1 MRWVMDMA
9 INKIENELGNLRRST
24 VVMTFGPGSVVDF
37 RAEGAPVSAVVAG
50 LEEWDS
56 SFRPPGLANSQTV
69 FEPRLQQQLGVAG
82 FRLPPVVDESYRDS
96 DGNPDRRSL
105 VAVRFPTWL
114 QCPQCDRIAPS
125 YRWSSDPG
133 KASSYCSRCTA
144 NSPGQQQVH
153 VIPVRFVMACEAG
166 HLDEFPWNWWLDHN
180 PNCKK
185 NNNVLK
191 LQSKG
196 PGLSG
201 LILSCPECKVSKSM
215 DGIFN
220 VHNWKGLRCNGKRP
234 WLRTDSETCDKQP
247 RILQRGASN
256 LYFPVLVSA
265 LSIPPWS
272 DILQESLGMY
282 WSDIVETKSDDRAQF
297 IRFLANKALKP
308 ILDELHVSPEELAEL
323 IEQRVNRYNDDS
335 MHNLRYEE
343 YRQLVSGL
351 GTRPESDNE
360 FEIRN
365 VPVPDRLRPYF
376 SNIVRVVRLREV
388 KALRGFSRINPP
400 GDEND
405 QNIVPLSVQKTNWLP
420 AIEVRGEGIFLAFNP
435 DHLRQ
440 WERQKEVR
448 KRADKIQDS
457 WLNEWRERYGEG
469 DPTPVIT
476 PRYLLIHTWAHALIR
491 QLTLECGYSSASLR
505 ERLYIAEDENQMAGL
520 LIYTSTSDSDGTLG
534 GLQRQGKPEKISRT
548 VQAAVKAM
556 EWCSS
561 DPLCIEGMVAA
572 PENHSLAACHACC
585 LASETSC
592 EEFNRFLDRA
602 MLVGLPEKPEIGYF
616 SLILREE

>member
-1 MRWVMDMA
+1 MA

-308 ILDELHVSPEELAEL
+308 ILDELHVSPEELAAL

>member
-1 MRWVMDMA
+1 MA

-308 ILDELHVSPEELAEL
+308 ILDELHVSPEELAAL

-376 SNIVRVVRLREV
+376 SHIVRVVRLREV

>member
-1 MRWVMDMA
+1 MA
-9 INKIENELGNLRRST
+9 INKIKNELGNLRRST

-82 FRLPPVVDESYRDS
+82 FRLPPVVDESYRDR

-105 VAVRFPTWL
+105 VAVRFPIWL

-133 KASSYCSRCTA
+133 KASSYCPQCTA

-153 VIPVRFVMACEAG
+153 AIPVRFVMACEAG

-308 ILDELHVSPEELAEL
+308 ILDELHVSPEELAKL

-351 GTRPESDNE
+351 GTRPKSDNE

-448 KRADKIQDS
+448 KRADKIQNS
-457 WLNEWRERYGEG
+457 WLSEWRERYGEG

-520 LIYTSTSDSDGTLG
+520 LIYTSTSDSDGSLG
-534 GLQRQGKPEKISRT
+534 GLQRQGKPEKISWT

-616 SLILREE
+616 SSILREE

>member
-1 MRWVMDMA
+1 MNMA
-9 INKIENELGNLRRST
+9 INKINNELGNLRRST
-24 VVMTFGPGSVVDF
+24 VVMTFGPGSLVDF
-37 RAEGAPVSAVVAG
+37 RAERAPVSAVVAG

-82 FRLPPVVDESYRDS
+82 FRLPPVVDESYRDH

-133 KASSYCSRCTA
+133 KASNYCPQCTA

-166 HLDEFPWNWWLDHN
+166 HLDEFPWNRWLDHN

-185 NNNVLK
+185 NNNFLK
-191 LQSKG
+191 LQSRG

-201 LILSCPECKVSKSM
+201 LILSCPECKASKSM
-215 DGIFN
+215 GGIFN

-234 WLRTDSETCDKQP
+234 WLRTDDEACDRQP

-256 LYFPVLVSA
+256 LYFPVLISA

-272 DILQESLGMY
+272 DRLQESLGMY
-282 WSDIVETKSDDRAQF
+282 WSDIVETKSEDRAQF
-297 IRFLANKALKP
+297 IRILANKALKP

-343 YRQLVSGL
+343 YRQFVSGL
-351 GTRPESDNE
+351 SKRPESDNE

-365 VPVPDRLRPYF
+365 VPVPDTLRPYF

-388 KALRGFSRINPP
+388 KALMGFTRINPP

-405 QNIVPLSVQKTNWLP
+405 LNMVPLSVQKNNWLP
-420 AIEVRGEGIFLAFNP
+420 AIEVRGEGIFIAFDP

-440 WERQKEVR
+440 WESQKEVR
-448 KRADKIQDS
+448 ERADKIQDS
-457 WLNEWRERYGEG
+457 WLSEWRERYGEG
-469 DPTPVIT
+469 DPSPVIT
-476 PRYLLIHTWAHALIR
+476 PHYLLIHTCAHALIR

-505 ERLYIAEDENQMAGL
+505 ERLYIAEDENQMSGL
-520 LIYTSTSDSDGTLG
+520 LIYTATSDSDGTLG

-548 VQAAVKAM
+548 VRAAVKAM

-602 MLVGLPEKPEIGYF
+602 MLVGLPEKSEIGYF
-616 SLILREE
+616 SSMLQEE

>member
-1 MRWVMDMA
+1 MA
-9 INKIENELGNLRRST
+9 INKIKNELGNLRRST

-37 RAEGAPVSAVVAG
+37 RAEGAPVSAIVAG

-114 QCPQCDRIAPS
+114 QCPQCDRIAPY

-133 KASSYCSRCTA
+133 KASSYCPRCTA
-144 NSPGQQQVH
+144 KNPGQQQVY

-166 HLDEFPWNWWLDHN
+166 HLDEFQWNWWLDHN

-201 LILSCPECKVSKSM
+201 LILSCPECKASKSM

-234 WLRTDSETCDKQP
+234 WLRSDSETCDKQP

-272 DILQESLGMY
+272 DRLQESLGVF
-282 WSDIVETKSDDRAQF
+282 WSEIVDTESEDRAQF
-297 IRFLANKALKP
+297 ITFLANKILKP
-308 ILDELHVSPEELAEL
+308 VLDELHVSPEELAEL
-323 IEQRVNRYNDDS
+323 IEQRVNRYNDNS
-335 MHNLRYEE
+335 IHHLRHEE

-351 GTRPESDNE
+351 GTRPEIDNE

-365 VPVPDRLRPYF
+365 VTVPDPLRSYF

-388 KALRGFSRINPP
+388 KALKGFSRINPP

-405 QNIVPLSVQKTNWLP
+405 QNMAHLSVQKTNWLP

-440 WERQKEVR
+440 WECQEEVR

-457 WLNEWRERYGEG
+457 WLNEWKEKHGDGE
-469 DPTPVIT
+469 PSPVIT
-476 PRYLLIHTWAHALIR
+476 PRYLLIHTWAHAMIR

-505 ERLYIAEDENQMAGL
+505 ERLYIAEDENHMAGL

-534 GLQRQGKPEKISRT
+534 GLQRQGKPEKIFRT

-585 LASETSC
+585 LTSETSC
-592 EEFNRFLDRA
+592 EQFNRFLDRA
-602 MLVGLPEKPEIGYF
+602 MLVGLPGKPEIGYF
-616 SLILREE
+616 SSMLQEE